1 MQENRF
7 IELLAKKKS
16 KEMSLLELR
25 ELSQMIDSNPEFA
38 AFAQSIEE
46 LYKTNLFD
54 HNQQFEQKYIDSHW
68 QKFQERIGDSATGNS
83 PQNKSK
89 KIYSILKIAAVAAS
103 IILIIGTA
111 FFYNYSDTKINKF
124 SKQLVSTTTNKG
136 SKTKIVLPDSSIVV
150 LNADSKLSY
159 GPDFN
164 VKTRNVQLT
173 GEAFFEVSHNAAMP
187 FVIHTDKADVK
198 VLGTVFNVRYYPEES
213 IFETTLIKG
222 KVEVIPPEKSA
233 KKVIL
238 KPMEKYT
245 IAKPEDINT
254 KIFREEIKIP
264 EADLTQVT
272 TIHDSII
279 SETAW
284 TQNHLSF
291 VNKPLV
297 EIAAELERQFNIQV
311 VFKTNQSKSFHYTV
325 YLDNYSLEEALKA
338 LKSLKKFDYSL
349 NNNILIID

>member
-1 MQENRF
+1 MQENRL

-25 ELSQMIDSNPEFA
+25 ELSQIIDSNPEFA
-38 AFAQSIEE
+38 AFAQSIEA
-46 LYKTNLFD
+46 LYRTNLFD
-54 HNQQFEQKYIDSHW
+54 YDQQLEQKYIDSHW
-68 QKFQERIGDSATGNS
+68 QKFQKRIENSTVQNS
-83 PQNKSK
+83 PQSKSK
-89 KIYSILKIAAVAAS
+89 KIYAILKISAIAAS
-103 IILIIGTA
+103 IILIIGAA

-124 SKQLVSTTTNKG
+124 SKQVVSTTTNKG

-173 GEAFFEVSHNAAMP
+173 GEAFFEVSHNASLP
-187 FVIHTDKADVK
+187 FVIHTDKADIK

-222 KVEVIPPEKSA
+222 RVEVIPAEKSA

-245 IAKPEDINT
+245 IT
-254 KIFREEIKIP
+254 KSEKNQDQVFREENTLPKL
-264 EADLTQVT
+264 DLTQVI

-279 SETAW
+279 AETAW

-291 VNKPLV
+291 VNKSLV

-311 VFKTNQSKSFHYTV
+311 VFKTNQSKSYHYTV
-325 YLDNYSLEEALKA
+325 YLDNYSLDEALNA
-338 LKSLKKFDYSL
+338 LRKLKKFDYSL